1 VKRVL
6 DVCLTPELIH
16 QHDLVG
22 KIAVVIDVFR
32 ATSCMVAGLANG
44 VKSIRP
50 VLEVEECREFQSMGY
65 LAGGERNAQK
75 IEGFELDN
83 SPFSYMSDLAKGR
96 KIAMT
101 TTNGT
106 LAIDRAKITA
116 EEVLVASF
124 SNLTAT
130 AKYLVLQEKDVLLI
144 CAGWQ
149 GRPGLEDI
157 LFAGA
162 LAQVL
167 YETHINEEDS
177 TYLAMAA
184 YDSAKEDTLEYLQR
198 ASHLKRLKT
207 LGGED
212 IPFCLIP
219 DQFDV
224 VVHLVNDELCLKR
237 TWMA

>member
-1 VKRVL
+1 MSKVI
-6 DVCLTPELIH
+6 DVCLTPELIQ
-16 QHDLVG
+16 QHDLKG
-22 KIAVVIDVFR
+22 KIAVVTDVFR

-50 VLEVEECREFQSMGY
+50 VLEVEECRKYQAMGY
-65 LAGGERNAQK
+65 LAGGERHAQM
-75 IEGFELDN
+75 IEGFDLDN
-83 SPFSYMSDLAKGR
+83 SPFSYMEEKAKNQ

-106 LAIDRAKITA
+106 LAIDRVKSTA
-116 EEVLVASF
+116 DEVLVASF
-124 SNLTAT
+124 SNLSAT
-130 AKYLVLQEKDVLLI
+130 ANYLAEQENDVLII
-144 CAGWQ
+144 CAGWK

-162 LAQVL
+162 LVKKL
-167 YETHINEEDS
+167 GDTYINEEDS
-177 TYLAMAA
+177 THLATAA
-184 YDSAKEDTLEYLQR
+184 YEASESDMLEYLQR

-207 LGGED
+207 LGGDD

-224 VVHLVNDELCLKR
+224 VIHLVDDELCLK
-237 TWMA
+237 

>member
-1 VKRVL
+1 MNRIL

-16 QHDLVG
+16 QHDLEG
-22 KIAVVIDVFR
+22 KIAVIIDVFR

-50 VLEVEECREFQSMGY
+50 VLEVEECRAFQSTGY
-65 LAGGERNAQK
+65 LAGGERHAQK
-75 IEGFELDN
+75 IEGFDLDN
-83 SPFSYMSDLAKGR
+83 SPFSYMSDMAKGR
-96 KIAMT
+96 NIAMT

-106 LAIDRAKITA
+106 LAIDRAKIMA
-116 EEVLVASF
+116 DEVLVASF
-124 SNLTAT
+124 SNLTST
-130 AKYLVLQEKDVLLI
+130 AKYLVLQEKDVILI

-162 LAQVL
+162 LAHAL
-167 YETHINEEDS
+167 HETHLHEEDS
-177 TYLAMAA
+177 THLALAA
-184 YDSAKEDTLEYLQR
+184 YNAAKDNTLEYLQR

-212 IPFCLIP
+212 IPFCLIQ
-219 DQFDV
+219 DQFNV
-224 VVHLVNDELCLKR
+224 VVHLVDNELCLR
-237 TWMA
+237 

>member
-1 VKRVL
+1 LSSMNRVI
-6 DVCLTPELIH
+6 DVCLTPELIC
-16 QHDLVG
+16 QHELSG
-22 KIAVVIDVFR
+22 KIAVIIDVFR

-44 VKSIRP
+44 IKRIRP
-50 VLEVEECREFQSMGY
+50 VLEVEECRAFQSVGY
-65 LAGGERNAQK
+65 LAGGERDAQM
-75 IEGFELDN
+75 IEGFDLDN
-83 SPFSYMSDLAKGR
+83 SPFSYMSEKTNGR

-106 LAIDRAKITA
+106 LAIDRAKVKA
-116 EEVLVASF
+116 QEVLVASF
-124 SNLTAT
+124 SNLSAT
-130 AKYLVLQEKDVLLI
+130 ANYLRHQEKDVLLI
-144 CAGWQ
+144 CAGWK

-162 LAQVL
+162 LVKALQ
-167 YETHINEEDS
+167 ETHVNKEDS
-177 TYLAMAA
+177 THLALAA
-184 YDSAKEDTLEYLQR
+184 YDLAKENVLEYLQR

-224 VVHLVNDELCLKR
+224 VVHLVDNELCLK
-237 TWMA
+237 